1 MAITLNGSTGIET
14 PTINGMSD
22 AWTNS
27 ALMQSRNSFIQG
39 WEAALVE
46 QVPVA
51 WIDPVDLKNLI
62 SGAEDMYQIFEVEM
76 VGSVPLYVG
85 IV

>member
-1 MAITLNGSTGIET
+1 MSNEKMKLAFEKMTGI
-14 PTINGMSD
+14 PD
-22 AWTNS
+22 AWTNPT
-27 ALMQSRNSFIQG
+27 LMQSRNGFIQG
-39 WEAALVE
+39 WEAALEE
-46 QVPVA
+46 QTPVA

-62 SGAEDMYQIFEVEM
+62 SGVEDMYQIFEVEM

>member
-1 MAITLNGSTGIET
+1 MSSEKMKLAFERMT
-14 PTINGMSD
+14 GMSD
-22 AWTNS
+22 AWTNP

-62 SGAEDMYQIFEVEM
+62 SGVEDMYQIFEVEM

>member
-1 MAITLNGSTGIET
+1 MTFEQWFATLDGGYDSYE
-14 PTINGMSD
+14 D
-22 AWTNS
+22 
-27 ALMQSRNSFIQG
+27 LLREC
-39 WEAALVE
+39 WEAALAE

-62 SGAEDMYQIFEVEM
+62 SGVEDMYQIFEVE
-76 VGSVPLYVG
+76 VVNSVPLYVG